1 MSTSRRFCVR
11 IFPRLLLAMLFV
23 AGIPFCGLWVI
34 GVQRVQE
41 EQQLAVTQTLQQAAA
56 VLAAKVDAWIEMNY
70 RIVQGAAVLPD
81 IVGMEPARQNS
92 VLRALGQTYP
102 WAYLLLTIA
111 PDGRNI
117 GRSDGQLPKDYR
129 DRRYVQQ
136 ILQGHATGH
145 EVLISRTTGQPALAL
160 SVPVRDARGHLAG
173 IMAISSSLTEV
184 SKATTDL
191 PLGRTGFALL
201 LDDTG
206 QLVAQGRDALAL
218 ATLQDLRGHPLLQ
231 GAEATQADFVADGV
245 RRVGYRKTLPRGWS
259 ILLQQDYSEAFGV
272 VYQTQGQTLILLA
285 VTLALVLGSA
295 LLLTQRLVAPI
306 RHLTVVADRIS
317 RGQNRLDLPL
327 PEAERD
333 DEIGVLARAI
343 ERLNVSLHLTF
354 APGPRG

>member
-231 GAEATQADFVADGV
+231 GAEATQVDFVADGV

-259 ILLQQDYSEAFGV
+259 HRSG
-272 VYQTQGQTLILLA
+272 T
-285 VTLALVLGSA
+285 
-295 LLLTQRLVAPI
+295 
-306 RHLTVVADRIS
+306 
-317 RGQNRLDLPL
+317 
-327 PEAERD
+327 
-333 DEIGVLARAI
+333 
-343 ERLNVSLHLTF
+343 
-354 APGPRG
+354 

>member
-1 MSTSRRFCVR
+1 MATSRRFCLR

-34 GVQRVQE
+34 GVQRVQQ
-41 EQQLAVTQTLQQAAA
+41 EQQLAVAQTLQQAAA
-56 VLAAKVDAWIEMNY
+56 VLEAKVEAWIEMNY

-81 IVGMEPARQNS
+81 IVGMEPVRQNP

-102 WAYLLLTIA
+102 WAYLLFTIA

-117 GRSDGQLPKDYR
+117 GRSDGQPPKDYR
-129 DRRYVQQ
+129 DRRYVQR

-160 SVPVRDARGHLAG
+160 SVPVRDARGNLAG
-173 IMAISSSLTEV
+173 VMAISSSLIEV

-206 QLVAQGRDALAL
+206 QIVAQGRDAPAL
-218 ATLQDLRGHPLLQ
+218 ATLQDLHDHPLRQ
-231 GAEATQADFVADGV
+231 GAEATLVDFVADGV

-306 RHLTVVADRIS
+306 RRLTVVADRIS

-343 ERLNVSLHLTF
+343 ERLNISLHLTF